1 MSLAELRNR
10 ALNRTEDAIL
20 RESLC
25 LDEQLADQIAT
36 LAVRLDQLRERRES
50 VLAEMKDN
58 PGDRRLSSNPVAQVD
73 AEIKACDAELQQV
86 RGNADEETIVVVFR
100 RLVPTRYEEI
110 VQSCLDDNGQ
120 IDSKKA
126 LPILCTESYL
136 RTTSIDGEDLEFT
149 WTDLVE
155 KVLSHG
161 DRDRLEVAVLNH
173 NRSSVV
179 LPFSPRRSASRGRAK
194 R

>member
-1 MSLAELRNR
+1 MSLAELRER

-25 LDEQLADQIAT
+25 LDEQLADQITT

-73 AEIKACDAELQQV
+73 AEIKACDAELQHV
-86 RGNADEETIVVVFR
+86 RANADKETIVVVFR

-110 VQSCLDDNGQ
+110 VQSCLDDNSQ
-120 IDSKKA
+120 VDSKKA

-149 WTDLVE
+149 WQDLVE

>member
-1 MSLAELRNR
+1 MSLAELRER
-10 ALNRTEDAIL
+10 ALTRTEDAVL

-25 LDEQLADQIAT
+25 LDEDLADQITT
-36 LAVRLDQLRERRES
+36 LTMRLDQLRERRER
-50 VLAEMKDN
+50 VLADMKDN
-58 PGDRRLSSNPVAQVD
+58 PGDRRLATNPVAQVD
-73 AEIKACDAELQQV
+73 DDIKACDAELE
-86 RGNADEETIVVVFR
+86 RARAAADDATIVVVFR

-110 VQSCLDDNGQ
+110 IQSCLDDNGQ

-136 RTTSIDGEDLEFT
+136 RATSIDGEDLEFT

-161 DRDRLEVAVLNH
+161 DRDHLEVAVLNH

>member
-1 MSLAELRNR
+1 MSLADLRER
-10 ALNRTEDAIL
+10 ALRRTEDSIL

-25 LDEQLADQIAT
+25 LDEQLAEQIT
-36 LAVRLDQLRERRES
+36 SLAVQLDQLRARREA
-50 VLAEMKDN
+50 VLAEMHDN
-58 PGDRRLSSNPVAQVD
+58 PGDRRLAANPVAQVD
-73 AEIKACDAELQQV
+73 AEIRARDAELQKA
-86 RGNADEETIVVVFR
+86 RDAADEATIVVVFR
-100 RLVPTRYEEI
+100 RLVPSRYEEI
-110 VQSCLDDNGQ
+110 VQASRDDNGQ
-120 IDSKKA
+120 VDTQKA
-126 LPILCTESYL
+126 LPALCTEAYV
-136 RTTSIDGEDLEFT
+136 RTTSMDGDDLDLT

-161 DRDRLEVAVLNH
+161 DRDMLETAVLNH